1 MTFHSILSE
10 NAAHRIQIETPAP
23 PAFFVDL
30 NLDQIISHITA
41 GKEEYNLAP
50 SFYDSLHDLDTVNY
64 RQEIA
69 RDLES
74 HDLLMN
80 IKSFARKTHF
90 IREIH
95 KSIAKFYYKYQKE
108 AFFID
113 AVSAYCDAVDCLA
126 RDLTLADLHSRG
138 LLSFRDYLIGYTESD
153 RFKSLLA
160 ETRKLEADLSI
171 AKYTLLIKGSSIKV
185 RRYDSETDYT
195 AEVEQTFRKFQQGAV
210 NDYSV
215 KFSDW
220 AQMNHIEAGILDR
233 VARLYP
239 DVFLRMDAYCVRNA
253 GYLDETITTFDRE
266 IQFYIAY
273 LDYIEPLRRA
283 GLAFCYPALSVD
295 DKELRVC
302 GTFDLALANKL
313 TTEGRTVIRNDFYL
327 GNGERIFVVSGP
339 NQGGKTT
346 FARMFG
352 QLHFLASIG
361 CPVPGKSAQL
371 VLFDQILT
379 HFEREEDIGNLRG
392 KLQDDLVRI
401 QTILSRATSSSIIIM
416 NEIFNSTTL
425 KDAIFLGTKI
435 IERIVKID
443 ALCVCVTFIDELTLL
458 SDSIVSAASTI
469 VPENPEM
476 RTYKIVRRPA
486 DGLAHAM
493 SIAEKHGLTRRQIRE
508 RIKS

>member
-10 NAAHRIQIETPAP
+10 NAARRMRNETFAP
-23 PAFFVDL
+23 PPFFVDL
-30 NLDQIISHITA
+30 NLDQIVTQITA
-41 GKEEYNLAP
+41 GKEEYNLA
-50 SFYDSLHDLDTVNY
+50 SFFYNSLHDLDTVIY

-69 RDLES
+69 RDLGS
-74 HDLLMN
+74 HNFLMT
-80 IKSFARKTHF
+80 IISFAQKMHA
-90 IREIH
+90 IREIQ
-95 KSIAKFYYKYQKE
+95 KNIVKFSYKYQKE

-113 AVSAYCDAVDCLA
+113 AVSAYCDAVSCLV
-126 RDLTLADLHSRG
+126 RDLRLADLHSRG
-138 LLSFRDYLIGYTESD
+138 LRSFRDYLIGYTESD
-153 RFKSLLA
+153 RFTSLLA
-160 ETRKLEADLSI
+160 ETRKLELDLSI

-210 NDYSV
+210 KDYGV
-215 KFSDW
+215 NFSDW

-239 DVFLRMDAYCVRNA
+239 DEFLYMDAYCLRNA
-253 GYLDETITTFDRE
+253 GYLDETIATFDRE

-283 GLAFCYPALSVD
+283 GLAFCCPALSGD

-302 GTFDLALANKL
+302 DTFDLALANKL
-313 TTEGRTVIRNDFYL
+313 MTEGRTVVRNDFYL
-327 GNGERIFVVSGP
+327 RNGERIFVVSGP

-361 CPVPGKSAQL
+361 CLVPGKSAQL

-379 HFEREEDIGNLRG
+379 HFEKEEDIGNLRG

-458 SDSIVSAASTI
+458 SDSIVSAVSTI

-476 RTYKIVRRPA
+476 RTYKIVRKPA

-493 SIAEKHGLTRRQIRE
+493 SIAEKHGLTSRQIRE
-508 RIKS
+508 RMKS